1 LTGFLLGYVSLGM
14 SRQLLLKLWL
24 ALSQSL
30 LIARHADDMTSE
42 SHGVASTPRR

>member
-1 LTGFLLGYVSLGM
+1 M

-42 SHGVASTPRR
+42 SHGVA